1 MQSHECSCL
10 PPFPVLCPDANRC
23 CSADLCYACGV
34 QMRSAAQIGPASAL
48 PCYHHVEKRQG
59 KVEVQGRT
67 TRPLQVLLL
76 LGCQRA
82 SNGGIVT
89 VKLSF
94 LLSTLL
100 LEMKHDATDRFMRD
114 SIYGCYSAERFLLLY
129 HTMNHCRPVFSGN
142 TVVRVFWLWSPI
154 ANNRR
159 RASVRYFIMSEK
171 VLYL

>member
-23 CSADLCYACGV
+23 CTADLCYACCV
-34 QMRSAAQIGPASAL
+34 QMRSAAQIGPSAPL

-67 TRPLQVLLL
+67 TRPLQALLL

-100 LEMKHDATDRFMRD
+100 LDMKHDAANHFMED
-114 SIYGCYSAERFLLLY
+114 IIVGCYCAQRLVLLH
-129 HTMNHCRPVFSGN
+129 HTMHDDRPLFSG
-142 TVVRVFWLWSPI
+142 TPYFGCFALDGVCPPSQEGWYHGFHREP
-154 ANNRR
+154 
-159 RASVRYFIMSEK
+159 ASLVP
-171 VLYL
+171 